1 MKYCIYG
8 LIAFLL
14 SVQTS
19 CSSNSVPKNSDSED
33 AEVSS
38 AFSSNSEDWDDILD
52 SYEQYVDKYILY
64 VKKIAEGDMTA
75 MEEYPILLEK
85 AQEFSEKISSS
96 KSDMTTSQWTRY
108 MKITNKM
115 LGTAKEMEHN

>member
-14 SVQTS
+14 SVYTS

-64 VKKIAEGDMTA
+64 VKKIAEGDVTA

-115 LGTAKEMEHN
+115 LGTAKEIEHN